1 VRWTLSVISL
11 AARQIG
17 YHVWLNPC
25 YCSFSEKLGGIEMKI
40 FAATAFA
47 LLGLI
52 VAAPAWAQTPGDNPV
67 INAYRQQG
75 GGGTPTDNFM
85 YNAYQQHG
93 PGTPTDNFITQ
104 MMSPRP
110 NSGISPYGQNDPS
123 PSRSWRPYDLNDD
136 Q

>member
-1 VRWTLSVISL
+1 
-11 AARQIG
+11 
-17 YHVWLNPC
+17 
-25 YCSFSEKLGGIEMKI
+25 MKI

-52 VAAPAWAQTPGDNPV
+52 VVAPALAQTPDDNPV

-93 PGTPTDNFITQ
+93 PGTPGDNFIQQ
-104 MMSPRP
+104 MVSRRP
-110 NSGISPYGQNDPS
+110 NSSINPYGQNDQIS
-123 PSRSWRPYDLNDD
+123 PRRDSNPYGQDD